1 MSGDMRVELVT
12 APERLVELRPQWNAL
27 LQSSAADTLFL
38 TWEWVNAWVGCFL
51 EDDDRELSILVLTK
65 DDKIIGIAPFYIAVV
80 PKGPLG
86 LREVR
91 LLGYPQ
97 AGSDYLDVFAERGR
111 ERSVADAVYDFLFG
125 EGRSLW
131 DRLALS
137 DIRAESLFLLYF
149 TNRLDEAGKYFT
161 VELSAYCPT
170 FRLPRR
176 GEDFLAGLSS
186 NRREQFRRHRRV
198 LGREPGLV
206 RTRHSTRQ
214 SPEALERFFE
224 LYARATP
231 YEGERLHALLAR
243 FVEDLPFDGDVQ
255 IDAAESDGRWVAGLL
270 HMRYRDTLYMY
281 LMAIDKGFLPKISI
295 GNVLVGESI
304 EAAIE
309 DGLLTYDFLKG
320 AEDYKFHWANNN
332 ARTLRLS
339 LSNRRP
345 LPLLGMWTE
354 LLKSAVKSVI
364 R

>member
-1 MSGDMRVELVT
+1 
-12 APERLVELRPQWNAL
+12 
-27 LQSSAADTLFL
+27 
-38 TWEWVNAWVGCFL
+38 
-51 EDDDRELSILVLTK
+51 
-65 DDKIIGIAPFYIAVV
+65 
-80 PKGPLG
+80 
-86 LREVR
+86 
-91 LLGYPQ
+91 
-97 AGSDYLDVFAERGR
+97 
-111 ERSVADAVYDFLFG
+111 
-125 EGRSLW
+125 
-131 DRLALS
+131 
-137 DIRAESLFLLYF
+137 
-149 TNRLDEAGKYFT
+149 
-161 VELSAYCPT
+161 
-170 FRLPRR
+170 
-176 GEDFLAGLSS
+176 
-186 NRREQFRRHRRV
+186 
-198 LGREPGLV
+198 
-206 RTRHSTRQ
+206 
-214 SPEALERFFE
+214 
-224 LYARATP
+224 
-231 YEGERLHALLAR
+231 
-243 FVEDLPFDGDVQ
+243 VQ